1 MEKTRVIVSNV
12 HVVDIATKEE
22 TRILG
27 EMVFGRAEV
36 DKNFPSDSL
45 ISRRHFRFVPADD
58 VVLIEDLGS
67 TNRTK
72 VNGKLLK
79 PSTLYKLKSRDVIE
93 FGQQKFQV
101 FIDGKI
107 VEHATKVGTLK
118 EGHSN
123 LPDRSMVF
131 ERFTTSEAAAAA
143 DSQGGLQGLEGL
155 ELHNDSESIAL
166 TGKDDLVLQ
175 NLVQK
180 KNSAWYL
187 QFSGSEFGPL
197 TLKELKT
204 LVQSKQF
211 QGGELFAFTEGL
223 ADWLP
228 IEKLSRY
235 IEEPSAEFT
244 ATQRIAG
251 GTPLAGTVT
260 CVYRASKTGKV
271 EGRLDSVTLSEI
283 TFTLKE
289 SFLVGTALFELE
301 AKPDER
307 SGVEPFKVTMKLDP
321 SRSQKHTHSY
331 TAVFVQA
338 TPRTKMTIER
348 YLRSKT

>member
-1 MEKTRVIVSNV
+1 MDKTRVIVSNV
-12 HVVDIATKEE
+12 HVVDTATKEE

-27 EMVFGRAEV
+27 EMVFGRADV
-36 DKNFPSDSL
+36 DKNFPADSL

-67 TNRTK
+67 TNRTR

-107 VEHATKVGTLK
+107 LEDATKVATLK
-118 EGHSN
+118 EGQSK

-131 ERFTTSEAAAAA
+131 DRFTTSEGSA
-143 DSQGGLQGLEGL
+143 GLAGLEGL
-155 ELHNDSESIAL
+155 ELHNDADSIV
-166 TGKDDLVLQ
+166 TTDQDDVILQGLVE
-175 NLVQK
+175 K

-187 QFSGSEFGPL
+187 QFGGSEFGPL
-197 TLKELKT
+197 SLKELKT
-204 LVQSKQF
+204 LVSSKQF
-211 QGGELFAFTEGL
+211 QGGALFAFTEGL

-244 ATQRIAG
+244 ATQRISG
-251 GTPLAGTVT
+251 GTALAGTVS
-260 CVYRASKTGKV
+260 CAYRQ
-271 EGRLDSVTLSEI
+271 
-283 TFTLKE
+283 
-289 SFLVGTALFELE
+289 
-301 AKPDER
+301 AKPESWKAR
-307 SGVEPFKVTMKLDP
+307 SFP
-321 SRSQKHTHSY
+321 SRSPKSLS
-331 TAVFVQA
+331 
-338 TPRTKMTIER
+338 R
-348 YLRSKT
+348 